1 MVSPAAEAGLMGHPW
16 RPTATVF
23 FVNGAV
29 FGVWATQ
36 IPLAKDRL
44 GLDPA
49 VLGIMLLILGAGA
62 VAAMVSSGYL
72 IRRFG
77 TAPLIRWSGALF
89 CVLLPIL
96 TVVPNV
102 PALAVAL
109 ALFGAGGGSM
119 DVAMNAHASAVEK
132 AAGRPYMSSFHGMW
146 SLGGLSGALIGGGLL
161 AVVSGPAQAFIAA
174 LLLGALLLLA
184 WSHLEEREEASPDAH
199 HASLRPEGT
208 AILIGILAGLCFA
221 SEGAVLDW
229 SSIYMRTE
237 LGAATETA
245 AAGYAAFSGTMAIGR
260 FLGDWV
266 RSHIGA
272 TLIVRAGAALAIF
285 GMLLGPVTGSPVL
298 AVIGFGI
305 AGIGLSNVVPV
316 LISAAGAS
324 DNPEI
329 AIATVATLGYAGL
342 LSAPP
347 LLGFVAHASSLA
359 TTFGVVAVMCL
370 IIGLGAVMARRANL
384 AAR

>member
-1 MVSPAAEAGLMGHPW
+1 
-16 RPTATVF
+16 
-23 FVNGAV
+23 
-29 FGVWATQ
+29 
-36 IPLAKDRL
+36 
-44 GLDPA
+44 
-49 VLGIMLLILGAGA
+49 
-62 VAAMVSSGYL
+62 
-72 IRRFG
+72 
-77 TAPLIRWSGALF
+77 
-89 CVLLPIL
+89 
-96 TVVPNV
+96 
-102 PALAVAL
+102 
-109 ALFGAGGGSM
+109 
-119 DVAMNAHASAVEK
+119 
-132 AAGRPYMSSFHGMW
+132 MW
-146 SLGGLSGALIGGGLL
+146 SLGGLCGAVLGGGLL
-161 AVVSGPAQAFIAA
+161 AVVSGPAQALLAA
-174 LLLGALLLLA
+174 LLLGALMVLA
-184 WSHLEEREEASPDAH
+184 WPRLEDRGETSPDAAR
-199 HASLRPEGT
+199 ASLRPEGT

-229 SSIYMRTE
+229 SSIYMKTE

-272 TLIVRAGAALAIF
+272 TLIVRAGAVLAIL
-285 GMLLGPVTGSPVL
+285 GMLLGPATGNPVL
-298 AVIGFGI
+298 AVLGFGI

-384 AAR
+384 APKAG